1 MIEAIVFDIGG
12 VLAHD
17 VWQNMVFD
25 QGEGVLSRYHLEPDQ
40 VEQVGGDLWQMFA
53 YRVPSAERDWKE
65 LELGYWDLFI
75 KRLQLPTTPGEFV
88 ELTDR
93 FIQPVEGMDRLLGL
107 LQSKGIG
114 LAVCSDNTAFW
125 IRRQMDKLAL
135 HRFFSPDKVI
145 VSSTIGV
152 SKADPSFEMFQAAV
166 NALEVDKES
175 CIFVDDRG
183 GNIQRALRFG
193 LTGVLFPSHAA
204 YGAQYLEALLRRMGV
219 V

>member
-17 VWQNMVFD
+17 VWQNLVFD
-25 QGEGVLSRYHLEPDQ
+25 EGEGVVSRYHLAPGQLDQ
-40 VEQVGGDLWQMFA
+40 VGEELWQMFA
-53 YRVPSAERDWKE
+53 YRAPSGKQGWKE
-65 LELGYWDLFI
+65 LELEYWDLFI
-75 KRLQLPTTPGEFV
+75 KRLQLPTTPDEFV

-114 LAVCSDNTAFW
+114 LAICSDNTAFW

-135 HRFFSPDKVI
+135 HRFFSPGKVLD
-145 VSSTIGV
+145 SSTIGV
-152 SKADPSFEMFQAAV
+152 PKTDPSFEMFRAAV
-166 NALEVDKES
+166 DALKVDKES
-175 CIFVDDRG
+175 CVFVDDRV
-183 GNIQRALRFG
+183 GNIQRALQFG
-193 LTGVLFPSHAA
+193 LTGVLFPSHAT
-204 YGAQYLEALLRRMGV
+204 YGAWYLETLLRRMGV